1 MRLQTLEHVQSHAW
15 STKTTQEFDHI
26 HQDGF
31 LWLVV
36 ISLLKRLAITCDYS
50 TLSVVY
56 EAPSKWIKFVWHE
69 IELLSFFWRDRPY
82 RFKVF
87 GTIRTIPNLHHVEIS
102 YGFLPKCVFP
112 KKIAIICSDGEKR
125 RIGLTGPPPLHLVK
139 GSGSLQS
146 RRARMSIMNVMHLK
160 VMCFFFVGGP
170 IVLQSSV
177 HVWNHVY
184 HVPAKL
190 IFYYFDCGS

>member
-112 KKIAIICSDGEKR
+112 KKIASYVLMGKNDALGWQ
-125 RIGLTGPPPLHLVK
+125 GPPPCTWWK
-139 GSGSLQS
+139 
-146 RRARMSIMNVMHLK
+146 ARDLCNQDGPGCPSWMWCTWKLS
-160 VMCFFFVGGP
+160 CFFGAYRFTVFRAC
-170 IVLQSSV
+170 L
-177 HVWNHVY
+177 
-184 HVPAKL
+184 
-190 IFYYFDCGS
+190 GSFSIPPY